1 MFLSYMLSTFITCV
15 SIAISQTCGRPR
27 LWRRRAFVGRAIGVE
42 SYTFRALLQWNQF
55 LTAQS
60 HFFARRKGK
69 KRWVCPRRGTKSPFQ
84 AISGGGTPQNPSKW
98 PFSPLIKDTL
108 VHCVAHRITKTKN
121 STYAHPNLL
130 TPHPRWL
137 LKRGLA
143 DAFSSISRQSALRS
157 YLCGKDTPLGGG
169 APPPPPPPPP

>member
-1 MFLSYMLSTFITCV
+1 MSCLCEVRIAMFLSYMLSTFITCV

-42 SYTFRALLQWNQF
+42 SYTFRALLQWNRF

-69 KRWVCPRRGTKSPFQ
+69 KRWVCPRRGIKSPFQ

-108 VHCVAHRITKTKN
+108 CHCVAHRQTIYFQ
-121 STYAHPNLL
+121 TYIC
-130 TPHPRWL
+130 TP
-137 LKRGLA
+137 
-143 DAFSSISRQSALRS
+143 QSA
-157 YLCGKDTPLGGG
+157 D
-169 APPPPPPPPP
+169 PPP